1 MGDGGEVARE
11 ARGER
16 GLRRRRRW
24 RHYLL
29 DVDGRAGARG
39 AEELAAIV
47 ALEYGRC
54 PVHRED
60 VQEGIGYCTGGL
72 VL

>member
-1 MGDGGEVARE
+1 MGEGGEVARE

-24 RHYLL
+24 RLQLQPFLRAHLL

-47 ALEYGRC
+47 AL
-54 PVHRED
+54 
-60 VQEGIGYCTGGL
+60 
-72 VL
+72 